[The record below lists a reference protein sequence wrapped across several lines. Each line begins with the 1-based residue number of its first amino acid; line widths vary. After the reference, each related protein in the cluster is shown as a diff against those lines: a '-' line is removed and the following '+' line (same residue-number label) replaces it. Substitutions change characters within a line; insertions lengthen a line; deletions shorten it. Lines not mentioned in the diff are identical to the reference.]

1 MKSLLLTA
9 AVSALAL
16 SANAQISVIPEAGV
30 SLANYRYNISAP
42 AGSGIG
48 DKSGSTAT
56 NAGFRGGVNV
66 GFGIGNN
73 LSIQP
78 GLFFTMKGGNEE
90 IGGVKNDTRFNY
102 LELPVNAVYYFG
114 DDQSGF
120 FLSAGGYGAMLLSAK
135 AELSGGGQSA
145 TVDYKIGGD
154 EAKDD
159 LRRWDIGV
167 QGGVGY
173 QLRNGLM
180 VRAQYHAGLMNI
192 QHHNQSD
199 NSIRNGMLTIGLG
212 YKFGF

>member
-30 SLANYRYNISAP
+30 SLANYRYNSTTATG
-42 AGSGIG
+42 A
-48 DKSGSTAT
+48 KESGSTAT

-78 GLFFTMKGGNEE
+78 GLFFTMKGGSKEV
-90 IGGVKNDTRFNY
+90 GGVTADTRFNY
-102 LELPVNAVYYFG
+102 LELPVNVVYYFG
-114 DDQSGF
+114 DNQSGF

-135 AELSGGGQSA
+135 AELSGGGQSG
-145 TVDYKIGGD
+145 TIDYKIGGD
-154 EAKDD
+154 ESKDD
-159 LRRWDIGV
+159 FRRWDIGV

-180 VRAQYHAGLMNI
+180 VRAQYHAGLTNI
-192 QHHNQSD
+192 EHHNQSD
-199 NSIRNGMLTIGLG
+199 NSTRNGMLTIGLG